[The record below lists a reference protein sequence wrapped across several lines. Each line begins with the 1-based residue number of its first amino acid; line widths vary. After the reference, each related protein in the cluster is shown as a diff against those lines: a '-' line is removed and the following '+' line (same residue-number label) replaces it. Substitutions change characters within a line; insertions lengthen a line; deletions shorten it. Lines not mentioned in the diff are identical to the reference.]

1 MKNYKRTI
9 FSWSMYDFANQ
20 PFTTLVVTFIFG
32 TYFTEV
38 VAENS
43 IIGTFQWSWGISV
56 TALIIAFLSPIMGA
70 IADQGKL
77 RKHFLIFWS
86 LICVVGS
93 LMLYD
98 SVSGKIFYSLFWF
111 VFGNIGFEMGSVFCN
126 AYLPHIAPRN
136 KMGRIS
142 GYGWSLGYLGGLVA
156 LVICLVFLVYPEKPI
171 FNLSKQ
177 SSINSIKL
185 KVKNIESQAEG
196 YTKIYVDTIAQN
208 YKFIKLINFE
218 RSDTLSKFETLVYD
232 SHTFDNE
239 IEWENDN
246 AFKIKKN
253 LDDSYKNRNIVLVG
267 PPYWQ
272 NRDSSFRIDSTGYV
286 FNPQNI
292 DIEIRNNIYNN
303 KSYKGTLCYKS
314 SGELFLD
321 DKQSLREISNNL
333 SSQNIRFTN
342 ILVGIWFLIFSI
354 PTFLYVKDNKVNINR
369 KGILRQSFAQ
379 IVSTFKSIKTYKE
392 IVAFLIARIFYNDG
406 LITIFAFG
414 GIYAAGTFGFTFNE
428 IFLFGILLSISAGIG
443 AFVMGFVDDKIGAKT
458 TIQIS
463 NIGLIVACLIAVLGS
478 DIYIGSIFVSGKTFL
493 WLSGV
498 IIGLFA
504 GCNQSASRS
513 LMGRLTPKEKQ
524 NEFFGFYAFSGKATS
539 FLGPVLLGLV
549 TQFTGSQRYG
559 LMVIILLLIVG
570 YYLLSK
576 VDDSKK
582 SPLNTLL

>member
-1 MKNYKRTI
+1 
-9 FSWSMYDFANQ
+9 
-20 PFTTLVVTFIFG
+20 
-32 TYFTEV
+32 
-38 VAENS
+38 
-43 IIGTFQWSWGISV
+43 
-56 TALIIAFLSPIMGA
+56 
-70 IADQGKL
+70 
-77 RKHFLIFWS
+77 
-86 LICVVGS
+86 
-93 LMLYD
+93 
-98 SVSGKIFYSLFWF
+98 
-111 VFGNIGFEMGSVFCN
+111 
-126 AYLPHIAPRN
+126 
-136 KMGRIS
+136 
-142 GYGWSLGYLGGLVA
+142 
-156 LVICLVFLVYPEKPI
+156 PI

-239 IEWENDN
+239 IEWGNDN